1 MGKPHILVAYIW
13 VLYSAI
19 LFGGRE
25 ICTQLLKAG
34 PEFWGL
40 SVADFASERT
50 PSPLSFWNI
59 DDNMAVRAKLRDR
72 ILKADHLLTSQ
83 ERQDVL
89 LESKEIFRK
98 FESITTSL
106 DEDTTKFNV

>member
-1 MGKPHILVAYIW
+1 MEKPHLLVAYIW
-13 VLYSAI
+13 VMYSAI

-25 ICTQLLKAG
+25 IRAQLLKAG

-40 SVADFASERT
+40 SVKDFASERT

-59 DDNMAVRAKLRDR
+59 DDNIAVRAKLRDR
-72 ILKADHLLTSQ
+72 ILKADRLLTFQ

-89 LESKEIFRK
+89 NESKDIFRK
-98 FESITTSL
+98 LELITTSL
-106 DEDTTKFNV
+106 DEDTNNYNA